1 MPTANGFTYLLR
13 LSEAAALLGLS
24 PGPARRW
31 LKEKGVP
38 LVDFGP
44 GRGLGPRWPRDSI
57 VEAIQ
62 ASLVYPVQA
71 EPPKQRKKAFRPIM
85 GRSRKELLDELA
97 GPDHGH

>member
-31 LKEKGVP
+31 LVAKGVP
-38 LVDFGP
+38 MVDYGP
-44 GRGLGPRWPRDSI
+44 GRGLGPRWPRDAI

-62 ASLVYPVQA
+62 ASLVYPA
-71 EPPKQRKKAFRPIM
+71 SAPPKRRKASVRPIM

-97 GPDHGH
+97 GPAHRQ